1 MVNKMEKMKV
11 IIVDDDKLLGTT
23 LTLGLEG
30 LGMKPYYLNSLDGL
44 MDKISEVHPNILV
57 LDVEIGS
64 GNGIEE
70 LKELKLHAI
79 HIPVIIMSSHIQM
92 DYISEALANGAFHFM
107 KKPFEIEELG
117 AYILRFAKIDEAS
130 AAPAIQIGS
139 LTLNMASHALCVQNN
154 EQIHLTKKQ
163 FEVLSVL
170 AQNMGQTT
178 TRQRLKQLLW
188 NDGNYSEASLD
199 NYISQLR
206 KILSIDETVRL
217 ETIPKLGFLLSVQ

>member
-1 MVNKMEKMKV
+1 MKV

-92 DYISEALANGAFHFM
+92 DYISEAL
-107 KKPFEIEELG
+107 
-117 AYILRFAKIDEAS
+117 
-130 AAPAIQIGS
+130 PA
-139 LTLNMASHALCVQNN
+139 
-154 EQIHLTKKQ
+154 
-163 FEVLSVL
+163 
-170 AQNMGQTT
+170 
-178 TRQRLKQLLW
+178 LL
-188 NDGNYSEASLD
+188 
-199 NYISQLR
+199 
-206 KILSIDETVRL
+206 
-217 ETIPKLGFLLSVQ
+217 F

>member
-1 MVNKMEKMKV
+1 MKV

-44 MDKISEVHPNILV
+44 LDKISEVHPNILV

-107 KKPFEIEELG
+107 KKPFEIVTKNWTRWERC
-117 AYILRFAKIDEAS
+117 ISCWNNNIRWSNTSSFCWSFRF
-130 AAPAIQIGS
+130 
-139 LTLNMASHALCVQNN
+139 
-154 EQIHLTKKQ
+154 
-163 FEVLSVL
+163 
-170 AQNMGQTT
+170 
-178 TRQRLKQLLW
+178 
-188 NDGNYSEASLD
+188 
-199 NYISQLR
+199 
-206 KILSIDETVRL
+206 
-217 ETIPKLGFLLSVQ
+217 TIF

>member
-44 MDKISEVHPNILV
+44 LDKISEVHPNILV

-92 DYISEALANGAFHFM
+92 DYISEALVNGAFHFM

-139 LTLNMASHALCVQNN
+139 LTLNMASHALCAQNN

-170 AQNMGQTT
+170 AQSMG
-178 TRQRLKQLLW
+178 
-188 NDGNYSEASLD
+188 
-199 NYISQLR
+199 
-206 KILSIDETVRL
+206 
-217 ETIPKLGFLLSVQ
+217 

>member
-44 MDKISEVHPNILV
+44 LDKISEVHPNILV

-92 DYISEALANGAFHFM
+92 DYISEALANGAFHFI
-107 KKPFEIEELG
+107 KSP
-117 AYILRFAKIDEAS
+117 
-130 AAPAIQIGS
+130 
-139 LTLNMASHALCVQNN
+139 
-154 EQIHLTKKQ
+154 
-163 FEVLSVL
+163 
-170 AQNMGQTT
+170 
-178 TRQRLKQLLW
+178 LK
-188 NDGNYSEASLD
+188 
-199 NYISQLR
+199 
-206 KILSIDETVRL
+206 
-217 ETIPKLGFLLSVQ
+217 